1 MIIFSCIVYRVK
13 VLNRIVSLAQQQEI
27 YYEVFPYSGS
37 RIALNEDKA
46 WMQEMIKGDTPP
58 NHVRKVNG
66 NQD

>member
-1 MIIFSCIVYRVK
+1 M
-13 VLNRIVSLAQQQEI
+13 LNESYLLAQQQEI
-27 YYEVFPYSGS
+27 YYEVFPFNGS

-58 NHVRKVNG
+58 NHVAKVNG